1 MCFRNVWIENIYLEA
16 KKRSVFHRGEGR
28 GDKIFSAENEEFG
41 QIIQS
46 EGEGGDGQSSVM
58 THFTLQKYLETKKI
72 KILFIAHLV
81 IT

>member
-1 MCFRNVWIENIYLEA
+1 MKVWIENIYLEA
-16 KKRSVFHRGEGR
+16 KKCSVFQRGRGR

-46 EGEGGDGQSSVM
+46 EGEREGGGGQSSVM

-72 KILFIAHLV
+72 KIQFIAHLV